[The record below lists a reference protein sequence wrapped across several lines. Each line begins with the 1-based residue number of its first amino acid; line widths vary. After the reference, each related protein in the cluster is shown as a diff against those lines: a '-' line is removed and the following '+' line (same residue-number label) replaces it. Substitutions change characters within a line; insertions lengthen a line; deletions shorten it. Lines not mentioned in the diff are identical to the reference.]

1 MTSSQK
7 IETLKASAPEGLVL
21 SAAQWEVIRRG
32 YSEPHRHYHTL
43 EHLCAMARHFTQ
55 VAEEPG
61 WTRPREV
68 YAALLF
74 HDLVY
79 DPARADNEARSAE
92 RMRKI
97 LSSSDGAGVVDLDR
111 VAHLVELTALHGG
124 KLPHPLSADEALF
137 LDIDMSILGTPEHV
151 YLRYEAQVEAEYL
164 PVYPGPLFRMGRA
177 EFLRKTLAAG
187 PLFLSPLFH
196 ERFEGV
202 AQRNMR
208 KVHLGSQS
216 SLDLLLR

>member
-1 MTSSQK
+1 MAPSPE
-7 IETLKASAPEGLVL
+7 IETLKASAPAGLVL
-21 SAAQWEVIRRG
+21 TAAQWESIRRG

-43 EHLCAMARHFTQ
+43 EHLCAMARHFSL
-55 VAEEPG
+55 VSEELG
-61 WTRPREV
+61 WTHPREV

-79 DPARADNEARSAE
+79 DPARVDNEARSAE
-92 RMRKI
+92 RMRQI
-97 LSSSDGAGVVDLDR
+97 LSSSEGSGVLDLDR
-111 VAHLVELTALHGG
+111 VAQLVELTALHGQQ
-124 KLPHPLSADEALF
+124 LPSSLSADEALF
-137 LDIDMSILGTPEHV
+137 LDIDMSILGTPEQV
-151 YLRYEAQVEAEYL
+151 YLRYESQVEAEYL

-208 KVHLGSQS
+208 TALVRLELPADSTH
-216 SLDLLLR
+216 